1 MNETYR
7 LELNFANEFGKNR
20 KITIR
25 RPIAGLTETEIQPVM
40 QNIVDKEI
48 FSDDGVDPYGLAKN
62 ACYVRTNVEEVFA
75 AK

>member
-7 LELNFANEFGKNR
+7 LELNFANELGKSR

-25 RPIAGLTETEIQPVM
+25 KPIENLTETEILPVM
-40 QNIVDKEI
+40 EVIAENNI
-48 FSDDGVDPYGLAKN
+48 FSDDGLDPYELATS
-62 ACYVRTNVEEVFA
+62 ARYIRTSVEDVFE